1 MKIRVLGAHNCESRD
16 TRLVSLLVDGILALD
31 AGAITSGLSLADQ
44 QKIQAILL
52 THQHYDHIRDVPS
65 VAMNLYLARAS
76 TSIYST
82 TAVYDALTTHLLN
95 GEIYS
100 DFFHRPEEKPTL
112 GFIPL
117 EPGKSVRIGSYTV
130 MAVPVV
136 HSVPTLGFQIT
147 SNDGKSVFYTG
158 DTGPGLSECWQM
170 VSPQMLIIEVT
181 ASDRY
186 QDFGRESNHLTP
198 GLLREELMSFRKI
211 RGYLPQVV
219 AVHMS
224 PELEA
229 EIRGEITVVSQ
240 DLAVPITIAYE
251 GLELDL

>member
-1 MKIRVLGAHNCESRD
+1 
-16 TRLVSLLVDGILALD
+16 
-31 AGAITSGLSLADQ
+31 
-44 QKIQAILL
+44 
-52 THQHYDHIRDVPS
+52 
-65 VAMNLYLARAS
+65 
-76 TSIYST
+76 
-82 TAVYDALTTHLLN
+82 
-95 GEIYS
+95 
-100 DFFHRPEEKPTL
+100 
-112 GFIPL
+112 
-117 EPGKSVRIGSYTV
+117 
-130 MAVPVV
+130 VV
-136 HSVPTLGFQIT
+136 HSVPTVGFQIT

-198 GLLREELMSFRKI
+198 SLLREELMSFRKI